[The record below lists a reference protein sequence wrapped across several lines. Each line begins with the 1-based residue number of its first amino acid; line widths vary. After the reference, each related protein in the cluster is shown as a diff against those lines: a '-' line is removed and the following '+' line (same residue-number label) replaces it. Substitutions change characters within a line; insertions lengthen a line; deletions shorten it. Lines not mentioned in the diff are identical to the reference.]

1 MNAVFWITALK
12 AGTQVLKFVEWSMAS
27 GQLPTERAG
36 VTAALAAFRAE
47 QTRLAST
54 FEQDLQA
61 ELDRR
66 EAKE

>member
-1 MNAVFWITALK
+1 VK
-12 AGTQVLKFVEWSMAS
+12 
-27 GQLPTERAG
+27 
-36 VTAALAAFRAE
+36 AALAAFRAE

-61 ELDRR
+61 ALERR